1 MAGPRHGAAGS
12 ERETARTWTSGLYP
26 RYREAL
32 RHHSRNAGAS
42 SGAAPARRLQSWSE
56 ILADTHLAFD
66 VRDTHRTPGPVRRAV
81 TRRRFGD
88 LVLVDCAASP
98 FFGHRSRALMGGAG
112 EARQPED
119 ILGFQFVYRGV
130 EKVKEGDRELA
141 LTAGDVVLWDGLQP
155 TDVEIVEAFHKRT
168 LLFPRDRVLAL
179 CPRLGE
185 VSAFP
190 SLNDSG
196 PARLLVRYMNALAAE
211 FPRLDSS
218 ASAAAASAALELL
231 RAAIEPSLPASRSV
245 TRPALR
251 VEIRRYVRTHLH
263 DPALSPA
270 TIAQGLRDVGAGAA
284 RAVRGRRRVG
294 RGAGSRRAADALP
307 GGPAAPQRGLGHR
320 HRVPLGLLRRGAL
333 LARVQARVRRHAERD
348 PTRRGRW
355 VRLRRGSRSA
365 TPSTTASGRRR
376 SGTRSRS
383 ICPLIPL
390 RTSTVRE
397 PPMRPSATS
406 MLRSSP
412 ITASV
417 SGGQPEMHAELGDR
431 RARRLAQHLAGGRR

>member
-1 MAGPRHGAAGS
+1 MEERTQSAVPRGAAAPHP
-12 ERETARTWTSGLYP
+12 ERWRV
-26 RYREAL
+26 
-32 RHHSRNAGAS
+32 
-42 SGAAPARRLQSWSE
+42 SGAGPARRLQSWSE

-66 VRDTHRTPGPVRRAV
+66 VADTPATPGRFDGIV
-81 TRRRFGD
+81 TRRRFAD

-98 FFGHRSRALMGGAG
+98 FFGHRGRALMGGAG
-112 EARQPED
+112 ESRQPED
-119 ILGFQFVYRGV
+119 ILGFQFVYKGV

-190 SLNDSG
+190 SLNDIG

-245 TRPALR
+245 TRTALR

-270 TIAQGLRDVGAGAA
+270 TIAKAYAMSVRALHALFEDADESVAGL
-284 RAVRGRRRVG
+284 VRGERLMRCLEDLQRPN
-294 RGAGSRRAADALP
+294 AGSVTDIAFRWGFCDAAHFSRVFKREFGATPSEIRRAAVA
-307 GGPAAPQRGLGHR
+307 
-320 HRVPLGLLRRGAL
+320 
-333 LARVQARVRRHAERD
+333 
-348 PTRRGRW
+348 
-355 VRLRRGSRSA
+355 GS
-365 TPSTTASGRRR
+365 
-376 SGTRSRS
+376 
-383 ICPLIPL
+383 
-390 RTSTVRE
+390 
-397 PPMRPSATS
+397 
-406 MLRSSP
+406 
-412 ITASV
+412 
-417 SGGQPEMHAELGDR
+417 D
-431 RARRLAQHLAGGRR
+431 